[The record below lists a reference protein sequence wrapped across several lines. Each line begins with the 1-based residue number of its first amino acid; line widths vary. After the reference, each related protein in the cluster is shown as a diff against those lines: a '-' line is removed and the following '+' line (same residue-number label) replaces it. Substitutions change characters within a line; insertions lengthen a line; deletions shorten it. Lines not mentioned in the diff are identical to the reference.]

1 MHELHG
7 TVSHDDGLT
16 LTVTRDLSIPVEE
29 LWSWITESDRTA
41 QWYGPW
47 SGDGRVGATV
57 QVTMTSD
64 EGSPTMGMRITE
76 CSPPHRLG
84 LASEAPPPF
93 AWPLALQCATREGG
107 SSITLH
113 HTQIP
118 AEMSLGDI
126 GPGGSSIST
135 TSSAPSRGARH
146 RRSRTTCRTSPS
158 PTPPSPDPHGPGPPA
173 PTRGEGRR
181 RGIRLIS
188 RPPR

>member
-1 MHELHG
+1 MHELPG

-29 LWSWITESDRTA
+29 LWSWITEPDRTA

-57 QVTMTSD
+57 QVTMTSE

-93 AWPLALQCATREGG
+93 AWPLALQCAKSEGG

-126 GPGGSSIST
+126 GPGWEFYLDHLVCAI
-135 TSSAPSRGARH
+135 
-146 RRSRTTCRTSPS
+146 
-158 PTPPSPDPHGPGPPA
+158 
-173 PTRGEGRR
+173 EGREA
-181 RGIRLIS
+181 
-188 RPPR
+188 PPFEDYVQDLAEPYASHA